1 MSCTKVG
8 LFKVSISFETL
19 YYTQYQGR
27 VCTTSKASYKHMYM
41 HDIHRGYSSFWSEY
55 EFYFIERS
63 EKNLYFMSAEG
74 TNEIYNF
81 SLHEMK

>member
-1 MSCTKVG
+1 MRNVEENEDANCCVSFA
-8 LFKVSISFETL
+8 FKYI
-19 YYTQYQGR
+19 Y
-27 VCTTSKASYKHMYM
+27 
-41 HDIHRGYSSFWSEY
+41 RGYSSFWSEY

-63 EKNLYFMSAEG
+63 EIFLYFMSAEG